1 MAVSLDEL
9 KKLKYC
15 QKLAFGD
22 EVYLASIVE
31 SLIEERDKRIAE
43 LENTVK
49 DDRQKAA
56 ELIGHWI
63 SVALKK
69 RDEIKKLNKSVQ
81 DLDVAKR
88 SAEVV
93 FQSLLD
99 AGLIKE
105 WYFNGQ
111 FQALLKSDDP
121 HVELAHLKDE
131 IKKKDEE
138 IVALKKVIEMADAEY
153 FKLKH
158 WRDVREGQFEKQL
171 GLAALDT
178 LVEMSK
184 PKDFKIKD
192 SNDKE
197 SIENQKMLRGIK

>member
-15 QKLAFGD
+15 QKLSFGD

-31 SLIEERDKRIAE
+31 DVVEERDKRIAE

-56 ELIGHWI
+56 ELIGHWM
-63 SVALKK
+63 SLALK
-69 RDEIKKLNKSVQ
+69 RSDEIKKLNKSVQ
-81 DLDVAKR
+81 DLDLAKR

-99 AGLIKE
+99 AGVIKE
-105 WYFNGQ
+105 WFFNGK
-111 FQALLKSDDP
+111 FQAMLKSDDP
-121 HVELAHLKDE
+121 HVEIANLKDE

-138 IVALKKVIEMADAEY
+138 ISALKKVIEMADAQY
-153 FKLKH
+153 FKMK
-158 WRDVREGQFEKQL
+158 
-171 GLAALDT
+171 A
-178 LVEMSK
+178 SY
-184 PKDFKIKD
+184 
-192 SNDKE
+192 DKE